1 MRGGWHFLIAL
12 ALWCAASADASA
24 EKRVAL
30 VIGNSAYQ
38 HAPRL
43 ANPSND
49 ATAVAKLI
57 KGIGFDVVDFR
68 RDLVGTDLR
77 RAIREFSQHTRDAD
91 VAIVFYAG
99 HGMELNGSNY
109 LVPTDAKLEQD
120 FDVEDETVS
129 LDRFLAAVEPA
140 RHLRLVILDA
150 CRDNPFVKKMKRSI
164 ATRAVS
170 QGLARIDVTS
180 TDTLIAFAA
189 KAGSVATDGEGANSP
204 FTGALLKHLP
214 TPGLDIRLV
223 FGRVR
228 DDVLASTRRRQEP
241 FVYGSLGGSDIAL
254 VPAPAASAPA
264 NAAVDARRDYE
275 LAGQVGTA
283 EAWAAFLT
291 QYPTG
296 FYAELAREQRSK
308 LLSAAARQQPD
319 AEADTAQRD
328 ERARIDREQTERE
341 RVAREAAA
349 RTEEE
354 RLRLARER
362 AEREKAAA
370 AKIEIAAVP
379 PTAESSARAQPPQ
392 VSKGDLV
399 RSIKRELKRVG
410 CYDGAIDENWEE
422 RALKRSVRQFVRYA
436 KFSGT
441 ADEPTADF
449 LDAVRGS
456 DPAACPLECGP
467 RETERNGRCVAK
479 SCPAGERLSRGGA
492 CIEIESRP
500 EHRRPSKREAAKPP
514 SERPAKRAEGG
525 KDSTWRQCEKSL
537 GPRHSRDPGEAR
549 RFSALDSCL
558 QGSRR

>member
-1 MRGGWHFLIAL
+1 MRGGWHFLVAL
-12 ALWCAASADASA
+12 ALWCAGSADASA

-43 ANPSND
+43 SNPSND
-49 ATAVAKLI
+49 ATAVAKLL
-57 KGIGFDVVDFR
+57 KDIGFDVVDFR
-68 RDLVGTDLR
+68 RDLIGIDLR

-99 HGMELNGSNY
+99 HWMELNGSNY

-120 FDVEDETVS
+120 FDVDDETVS

-150 CRDNPFVKKMKRSI
+150 CRDNPFVKKMKRSM
-164 ATRAVS
+164 ATRAVG

-204 FTGALLKHLP
+204 FTSALLKHLP

-241 FVYGSLGGSDIAL
+241 FVYGSLGGSDVAL

-264 NAAVDARRDYE
+264 NAAVDVRRDYE

-308 LLSAAARQQPD
+308 LLSAAARQPGD
-319 AEADTAQRD
+319 EATRKREEEEARAAEA
-328 ERARIDREQTERE
+328 ERAKASREKAEREQTERE
-341 RVAREAAA
+341 
-349 RTEEE
+349 
-354 RLRLARER
+354 
-362 AEREKAAA
+362 K
-370 AKIEIAAVP
+370 
-379 PTAESSARAQPPQ
+379 SAPAQPAEPQ
-392 VSKGDLV
+392 VAMLPPAAEPEARPQPPHLSKGGLV

-410 CYDGAIDENWEE
+410 CYDGDADENWDE
-422 RALKRSVRQFVRYA
+422 RALKRSIRQFVRYA
-436 KFSGT
+436 KFSGA
-441 ADEPTADF
+441 ADEPNADF

-456 DPAACPLECGP
+456 DPGVCRVECGP
-467 RETERNGRCVAK
+467 RETERNGSCVAK
-479 SCPAGERLSRGGA
+479 GCPAGERLSRGGA
-492 CIEIESRP
+492 CIKVDSR
-500 EHRRPSKREAAKPP
+500 REDRHK
-514 SERPAKRAEGG
+514 SLAKRHEEKPGAETRGKKADGG
-525 KDSTWRQCEKSL
+525 RESSWAKCKQSVGRATVSYSGSAD
-537 GPRHSRDPGEAR
+537 AR
-549 RFSALDSCL
+549 RFAMLDACAR
-558 QGSRR
+558 GGR